1 MTNNHDF
8 INLALD
14 CERII
19 KQNISRNLD
28 DVKRYH
34 LMLDELKGLRMTI
47 KLNQLNDKLYYLSIT
62 QMLEKDDPEEVLQ
75 AVLKLNTFYCNYY
88 QRI

>member
-1 MTNNHDF
+1 MTNNHEF

-14 CERII
+14 CEHII
-19 KQNISRNLD
+19 KHNIPSNPD
-28 DVKRYH
+28 DAKRYH

-47 KLNQLNDKLYYLSIT
+47 KSNQLNDKLYYLSIT

-75 AVLKLNTFYCNYY
+75 VVLKLNTFYCNYY
-88 QRI
+88 QNV

>member
-1 MTNNHDF
+1 MTKDQEF

-14 CERII
+14 CECIL
-19 KQNISRNLD
+19 KQNIPSNLD
-28 DVKRYH
+28 DAKRYH
-34 LMLDELKGLRMTI
+34 LMLNQLTGLRMTI
-47 KLNQLNDKLYYLSIT
+47 KSNQLNEKLYYLSIT

-88 QRI
+88 QHL

>member
-1 MTNNHDF
+1 MIHNHEF

-19 KQNISRNLD
+19 TQNIPSNPD

-47 KLNQLNDKLYYLSIT
+47 KSNQLNDKQYYLSIT

-75 AVLKLNTFYCNYY
+75 AVLKVNTFYCKYY
-88 QRI
+88 QNV

>member
-1 MTNNHDF
+1 MTNNHEF
-8 INLALD
+8 IDLALD
-14 CERII
+14 CEHII
-19 KQNISRNLD
+19 KQNIPSNPD

-47 KLNQLNDKLYYLSIT
+47 KSNQLNDKLYYLSIT

-88 QRI
+88 QNI

>member
-1 MTNNHDF
+1 MTNNYEF

-19 KQNISRNLD
+19 KQNIPCNCD
-28 DVKRYH
+28 DAKRYH
-34 LMLDELKGLRMTI
+34 LMLNELKGLKTTI
-47 KLNQLNDKLYYLSIT
+47 NSNQLNDKLYYLSIT
-62 QMLEKDDPEEVLQ
+62 QLLERDDPEKLLQ

-88 QRI
+88 QNL

>member
-1 MTNNHDF
+1 MTNHHEF

-19 KQNISRNLD
+19 KQNIPSNPD
-28 DVKRYH
+28 DAKRYH
-34 LMLDELKGLRMTI
+34 LMLNELKGLRMTI
-47 KLNQLNDKLYYLSIT
+47 KSNQLNDKLYYLSIT
-62 QMLEKDDPEEVLQ
+62 QMLEKDDPKKVLQ

-88 QRI
+88 QNL